1 MKKILS
7 FCAALAL
14 VISANANSLSQRGI
28 NVSSQAPA
36 TEQVSA
42 KQTITGKPGKQELV
56 RQVASVKEVKSVEK
70 VQIATNTA
78 EKVQHVAP
86 QKIARAAQADTVKIL
101 SRRISVKEYYSE
113 TGDWYVAFMNESQD
127 ILVRLDY
134 ISESFTGTF
143 TTEDFDM
150 DYTYLTDYTSG
161 SKEYVEFVSLEATVV
176 ETEDYTEIAAI
187 GKTAEGVVYSI
198 LMHHDIITPK
208 ATVNLTFT
216 NVTLNTESDEYFQ
229 FEGIDGSKSVSLIIA
244 YNNGS
249 IVGEY
254 TTDDF
259 YPVRGWFSGFAYT
272 DTETKTYVDYI
283 EAEATITMEN
293 RVYDITA
300 SMIGNDSIQY
310 NVKMQYTLPVPT
322 DTIDI
327 AISNLEAVD
336 LTYFLGAFWLQG
348 NNADYSVSLTIAAD
362 EMATG
367 TYNVETTVLINTTLG
382 DTISVSDATAEVT
395 VDAQGDVTAA
405 AKVYSND
412 NKLYNIT
419 MAFVVPEPTDSVTIT
434 FDQSAELFHL
444 TKYGE
449 YGMEAM
455 DDKYIAAAYVYSEV
469 LEGTFEG
476 EDFDRYYSGIGIING
491 VDTTL
496 VPVMAGKVTL
506 SSKAD
511 TVYMYAEMIGEDAI
525 LYKVSMFY
533 ALPKAKET
541 VELIVSDADM
551 VNFLSAKGLY
561 QMCGFTADST
571 YYISVV
577 PQSRQVDG
585 DYTVANLNDTYSAI
599 QYFDA
604 NGEIVTVKFLDATI
618 NVTMSADSII
628 TMKGEVLATDTVL
641 YKITLTGKFVEE
653 DTGMDYDSKDG
664 EVERAYT
671 GDEISFTTDYVEE
684 YGELYVRLTAAD
696 GTDRAMIG
704 FYINALDPEITIPAG
719 VYPIDDSGDEGTAMA
734 SPGVENG
741 SVYPSFYGQLT
752 EDGYIKTPMF
762 FLVSGTIT
770 VENKAGKLFF
780 EVNAQNSYN
789 RPIHITYGLDA
800 TAVENTVATSDAVRK
815 TVENGQLIILRN
827 NVKFNVLGAKI
838 K

>member
-14 VISANANSLSQRGI
+14 VISANANPLSLRGI
-28 NVSSQAPA
+28 NVSNQAPA

-56 RQVASVKEVKSVEK
+56 RQVATVNENKSVEK
-70 VQIATNTA
+70 VKIATNTA
-78 EKVQHVAP
+78 EKVQHAAP
-86 QKIARAAQADTVKIL
+86 QKIARATQADTVKIN
-101 SRRISVKEYYSE
+101 SNRISVKEYYPE
-113 TGDWYVAFMNESQD
+113 TGDWYVAFMNESKD

-150 DYTYLTDYTSG
+150 DYTYLTDYG
-161 SKEYVEFVSLEATVV
+161 SKKYVNFASLEATIV
-176 ETEDYTEIAAI
+176 ETEEYTEIAAI

-216 NVTLNTESDEYFQ
+216 NVTLNAESDEYFQ

-259 YPVRGWFSGFAYT
+259 YPVGGWFSGFAYT
-272 DTETKTYVDYI
+272 DTETETYVDYI

-310 NVKMQYTLPVPT
+310 NVKMQYALPVPT

-367 TYNVETTVLINTTLG
+367 TYDVETTMLVNTTLG
-382 DTISVSDATAEVT
+382 DTIGVSDATADVT
-395 VDAQGDVTAA
+395 VDALDNVTAV
-405 AKVYSND
+405 AKVYGND

-434 FDQSAELFHL
+434 FDKSAELFHL
-444 TKYGE
+444 TNYGE

-455 DDKYIAAAYVYSEV
+455 DDQYIAAAYVYSDK

-476 EDFDRYYSGIGIING
+476 EDFDRYYSGIGIIHG
-491 VDTTL
+491 TDTTL

-506 SSKAD
+506 SSTAD

-541 VELIVSDADM
+541 VDLIVPDADM
-551 VNFLSAKGLY
+551 VNLLSEGLY
-561 QMCGFTADST
+561 QMCGFTEDST
-571 YYISVV
+571 YYISIV
-577 PQSRQVDG
+577 PESHQVDG

-604 NGEIVTVKFLDATI
+604 NGDIVTVKFLNATI
-618 NVTMSADSII
+618 NATMSADSII

-653 DTGMDYDSKDG
+653 DTGMEYDSKDG

-671 GDEISFTTDYVEE
+671 GDEISFTTDYVAE

-719 VYPIDDSGDEGTAMA
+719 VYPIDDSGDEGTVMA
-734 SPGVENG
+734 SPGVEDG

-780 EVNAQNSYN
+780 EVNARNSYD

-800 TAVENTVATSDAVRK
+800 TAVENTIATSDAVRK
-815 TVENGQLIILRN
+815 TLENGQLIILRD

>member
-14 VISANANSLSQRGI
+14 VISANANPLSLRGI

-56 RQVASVKEVKSVEK
+56 RQVASVNEVKSVEK
-70 VQIATNTA
+70 VKIATNTA
-78 EKVQHVAP
+78 EKVHHAAP
-86 QKIARAAQADTVKIL
+86 QKIARATQADTVKIN
-101 SRRISVKEYYSE
+101 SHRISMKEYYPE
-113 TGDWYVAFMNESQD
+113 TGDWYVAFWNESQD

-161 SKEYVEFVSLEATVV
+161 SREYVDFASLEATIV
-176 ETEDYTEIAAI
+176 ETEEYTEIAAI

-198 LMHHDIITPK
+198 LMHKDVITPK

-216 NVTLNTESDEYFQ
+216 DVTLNAVSDEYFQ

-259 YPVRGWFSGFAYT
+259 YPISAYFSGFSYT
-272 DTETKTYVDYI
+272 DTETETYVDYI
-283 EAEATITMEN
+283 EAEAVITMEN

-310 NVKMQYTLPVPT
+310 NVKMQYALPVPT

-336 LTYFLGAFWLQG
+336 LTYFFGAFWLQG
-348 NNADYSVSLTIAAD
+348 NNADYSVSLTIVAD

-367 TYNVETTVLINTTLG
+367 TYDVGATMLVNTTLG
-382 DTISVSDATAEVT
+382 DTIGVSDATADVT
-395 VDAQGDVTAA
+395 VDAQGNVTAV

-444 TKYGE
+444 TNYGE

-455 DDKYIAAAYVYSEV
+455 DDQYIAAAYVYSDE

-476 EDFDRYYSGIGIING
+476 EDFDRYYSGIGIIHG
-491 VDTTL
+491 TDTTL
-496 VPVMAGKVTL
+496 VPVMAGKVTI
-506 SSKAD
+506 SSTAD

-541 VELIVSDADM
+541 VDLIVPNADM
-551 VNFLSAKGLY
+551 VNLLSEGLY
-561 QMCGFTADST
+561 QMCGFTEDST

-577 PQSRQVDG
+577 PKSHQVDG
-585 DYTVANLNDTYSAI
+585 DYTVANLHDNYSAI

-604 NGEIVTVKFLDATI
+604 NGDFVTVKFLSATI
-618 NVTMSADSII
+618 KATMSEDSII

-734 SPGVENG
+734 SPGVVG
-741 SVYPSFYGQLT
+741 TSVYPSFYGQLT
-752 EDGYIKTPMF
+752 EDGYIMTPMF

-780 EVNAQNSYN
+780 EVNARNSYD

-800 TAVENTVATSDAVRK
+800 TAVENTIATSDAVRK

>member
-7 FCAALAL
+7 LCAALAL
-14 VISANANSLSQRGI
+14 VISANANPLSLRGI
-28 NVSSQAPA
+28 NASGQAPA
-36 TEQVSA
+36 TEQSA
-42 KQTITGKPGKQELV
+42 KQTITGKPGKQQLV
-56 RQVASVKEVKSVEK
+56 RQVATVDENKSVEK
-70 VQIATNTA
+70 MPIATNAT
-78 EKVQHVAP
+78 EKVQHAAP
-86 QKIARAAQADTVKIL
+86 QKIARAAQADTVKII
-101 SRRISVKEYYSE
+101 SHRISVKEYYPE

-143 TTEDFDM
+143 TTTDFDM

-161 SKEYVEFVSLEATVV
+161 SKEYVKFVSLEATIV
-176 ETEDYTEIAAI
+176 ETAEYTEIAAV

-216 NVTLNTESDEYFQ
+216 KVRLNAASDEYFQ

-249 IVGEY
+249 IAGEY

-259 YPVRGWFSGFAYT
+259 YPVSGWFSGFAYT
-272 DTETKTYVDYI
+272 DTETETYVDYI
-283 EAEATITMEN
+283 EAEAVITLEN

-310 NVKMQYTLPVPT
+310 NVKMRYALPIPT

-327 AISNLEAVD
+327 AITNLDAVD
-336 LTYFLGAFWLQG
+336 LTAYLGAFWLQG
-348 NNADYSVSLTIAAD
+348 NNADYRVSLTIAAD

-367 TYNVETTVLINTTLG
+367 TYDVETTMLVNTSLG
-382 DTISVSDATAEVT
+382 DTIGVSDATAEVT
-395 VDAQGDVTAA
+395 VDALDNVTAV
-405 AKVYSND
+405 AKVYGND

-434 FDQSAELFHL
+434 FNQSAELFHL
-444 TKYGE
+444 AQYGE
-449 YGMEAM
+449 YGMEAI
-455 DDKYIAAAYVYSEV
+455 DERYIAAAYVYTDA

-491 VDTTL
+491 ADTTI
-496 VPVMAGKVTL
+496 VPAMAGKVTL
-506 SSKAD
+506 SSTAD

-541 VELIVSDADM
+541 VDLIVPNADM
-551 VNFLSAKGLY
+551 VNLLSEGLY
-561 QMCGFTADST
+561 QMCGFTEDSV
-571 YYISVV
+571 YYISIV
-577 PQSRQVDG
+577 PESHQVDG
-585 DYTVANLNDTYSAI
+585 DYTIADLNFTYSAI
-599 QYFDA
+599 QYYDA
-604 NGEIVTVKFLDATI
+604 NGNIATVKFLDATI
-618 NVTMSADSII
+618 NATLSADSIV
-628 TMKGEVLATDTVL
+628 TMKGEILATDTVL
-641 YKITLTGKFVEE
+641 YKITLTGKFVKE
-653 DTGMDYDSKDG
+653 DTGLEYDFKDG
-664 EVERAYT
+664 EVDRTYM
-671 GDEISFTTDYVEE
+671 GNEISFDTKYMEE
-684 YGELYVRLTAAD
+684 YGELYVSLIAAD
-696 GTDRAMIG
+696 GTDRALIG

-734 SPGVENG
+734 SPGVEEG
-741 SVYPSFYGQLT
+741 SVYPSFYGLLT
-752 EDGYIKTPMF
+752 EYGHIKLPMF

-780 EVNAQNSYN
+780 EVNARNSYD
-789 RPIHITYGLDA
+789 RPIHIIYATEAMAVDNTMAAPA
-800 TAVENTVATSDAVRK
+800 TARK
-815 TVENGQLIILRN
+815 TMENGQLIILRN
-827 NVKFNVLGAKI
+827 NEKFNALGAKI

>member
-14 VISANANSLSQRGI
+14 VISANANPLSLRGI

-56 RQVASVKEVKSVEK
+56 RQVATVNENKSVEK
-70 VQIATNTA
+70 VKIATNTA
-78 EKVQHVAP
+78 EKVQHAAP
-86 QKIARAAQADTVKIL
+86 QKIARAAQADTVKIN
-101 SRRISVKEYYSE
+101 SHRISVKEYYPE
-113 TGDWYVAFMNESQD
+113 TGDWYVAFMNESRD

-161 SKEYVEFVSLEATVV
+161 SKEYVEFASLEATIV
-176 ETEDYTEIAAI
+176 ETEEYTEIAAI

-216 NVTLNTESDEYFQ
+216 NVRLDAESDEYFQ

-249 IVGEY
+249 IAGEY

-259 YPVRGWFSGFAYT
+259 YPVGGWFSGFAYT
-272 DTETKTYVDYI
+272 DTETETYVDYI

-310 NVKMQYTLPVPT
+310 NVKMQYALPVPT

-327 AISNLEAVD
+327 AINNLEAVD

-348 NNADYSVSLTIAAD
+348 NNADYSVSLTIAAS

-367 TYNVETTVLINTTLG
+367 TYNVETTVLVNTTLG
-382 DTISVSDATAEVT
+382 DTISVSDATADVT
-395 VDAQGDVTAA
+395 VDALDNVTAVA
-405 AKVYSND
+405 EVYGND

-444 TKYGE
+444 TNYGE

-455 DDKYIAAAYVYSEV
+455 NNQYIAAAYVYSDE

-476 EDFDRYYSGIGIING
+476 EDFDRYYSGIGIIHG
-491 VDTTL
+491 TDTTL

-541 VELIVSDADM
+541 VDLIVPNADM
-551 VNFLSAKGLY
+551 VNLLSEGLY
-561 QMCGFTADST
+561 QMCGFTEDST
-571 YYISVV
+571 YYISIV
-577 PQSRQVDG
+577 PESHQVDG

-604 NGEIVTVKFLDATI
+604 NGDIVTVKFLNATI
-618 NVTMSADSII
+618 KATMSEDSII

-671 GDEISFTTDYVEE
+671 GDEISFTTDYVAE

-734 SPGVENG
+734 SPGVEDG

-752 EDGYIKTPMF
+752 EAGYIKTPMF

-780 EVNAQNSYN
+780 EVNARNSYD

-800 TAVENTVATSDAVRK
+800 AAVENTIATSDAVRK
-815 TVENGQLIILRN
+815 TIENGQLIILRD

>member
-7 FCAALAL
+7 LCAALAL
-14 VISANANSLSQRGI
+14 VISANANPLSLRGI
-28 NVSSQAPA
+28 NASGQAPA
-36 TEQVSA
+36 TEQSA
-42 KQTITGKPGKQELV
+42 KQTITGKPGKQQLV
-56 RQVASVKEVKSVEK
+56 RQVATVDENKSVEK
-70 VQIATNTA
+70 MPIATNAT
-78 EKVQHVAP
+78 EKVQHAAP
-86 QKIARAAQADTVKIL
+86 QKIARAAQADTVKII
-101 SRRISVKEYYSE
+101 SHRISVKEYYPE

-143 TTEDFDM
+143 TTEDFKM

-161 SKEYVEFVSLEATVV
+161 SREYIEFASLEATIV
-176 ETEDYTEIAAI
+176 ETSEYTEIAAV

-216 NVTLNTESDEYFQ
+216 KVRLNKASDEYFQ

-249 IVGEY
+249 IAGEY

-259 YPVRGWFSGFAYT
+259 YPVSGWFSGFAYT
-272 DTETKTYVDYI
+272 DTETETYVDYI
-283 EAEATITMEN
+283 EAEATITLEN

-310 NVKMQYTLPVPT
+310 NVKMQYALPIPT

-327 AISNLEAVD
+327 AITNLDAVD
-336 LTYFLGAFWLQG
+336 LTAYLGAFWLQG

-362 EMATG
+362 EMAAG
-367 TYNVETTVLINTTLG
+367 TYDVETTVLVNTTLG
-382 DTISVSDATAEVT
+382 DTIGVSDATAEVT
-395 VDAQGDVTAA
+395 VDAQGNVKAVA
-405 AKVYSND
+405 EVYSSD

-434 FDQSAELFHL
+434 FNQSAELFHL
-444 TKYGE
+444 AQYGE
-449 YGMEAM
+449 YGMEAI
-455 DDKYIAAAYVYSEV
+455 DERYIAAAYVYTDA

-491 VDTTL
+491 ADTTI
-496 VPVMAGKVTL
+496 VPAMAGKVTL
-506 SSKAD
+506 SSTAD

-541 VELIVSDADM
+541 VDLIVPNADM
-551 VNFLSAKGLY
+551 VNLLSEGLY
-561 QMCGFTADST
+561 QMCGFTEDSV
-571 YYISVV
+571 YYISIV
-577 PQSRQVDG
+577 PESHQVDG
-585 DYTVANLNDTYSAI
+585 DYTIADLNFTYSAI
-599 QYFDA
+599 QYYDA
-604 NGEIVTVKFLDATI
+604 NGNIATVKFLDATI
-618 NVTMSADSII
+618 NATLSADSIV
-628 TMKGEVLATDTVL
+628 TMKGEILATDTVL
-641 YKITLTGKFVEE
+641 YKITLTGKFVKE
-653 DTGMDYDSKDG
+653 DTGLEYDFKDG
-664 EVERAYT
+664 EVDRTYM
-671 GDEISFTTDYVEE
+671 GNEISFDTKYMEE
-684 YGELYVRLTAAD
+684 YGELYVSLIAAD
-696 GTDRAMIG
+696 GTDRALIG

-734 SPGVENG
+734 SPGVEEG

-752 EDGYIKTPMF
+752 EDGYIKLPMF

-780 EVNAQNSYN
+780 EVNARNSYD

-800 TAVENTVATSDAVRK
+800 TAVENTIATSDAVRK
-815 TVENGQLIILRN
+815 TMENGQLIILRN
-827 NVKFNVLGAKI
+827 NEKFNALGAKI

>member
-7 FCAALAL
+7 LCAALAL
-14 VISANANSLSQRGI
+14 VISANANPLSLRGI
-28 NVSSQAPA
+28 NVSSSAPA

-42 KQTITGKPGKQELV
+42 KQTITGKPGKQQLV
-56 RQVASVKEVKSVEK
+56 RQVAAVNENKSVEK
-70 VQIATNTA
+70 VKIATNTA
-78 EKVQHVAP
+78 EKVQHAAP
-86 QKIARAAQADTVKIL
+86 QKIAHAAQADTVKITAN
-101 SRRISVKEYYSE
+101 RISKKKYYTE
-113 TGDWYVAFMNESQD
+113 TGDWYLAFWNESQD

-134 ISESFTGTF
+134 ISESFAGTF

-161 SKEYVEFVSLEATVV
+161 QREYVEFESLEATIV
-176 ETEDYTEIAAI
+176 EAEDYIEIAAI
-187 GKTAEGVVYSI
+187 GQTAEGVVYSI
-198 LMHHDIITPK
+198 LMHQDIITPK
-208 ATVNLTFT
+208 AVVDLTFT
-216 NVTLNTESDEYFQ
+216 NVTLTTESDEYFQ
-229 FEGIDGSKSVSLIIA
+229 FEGIDGTKSVSLIIA
-244 YNNGS
+244 YNNGG

-272 DTETKTYVDYI
+272 DTETETFVDYI

-293 RVYDITA
+293 RVYDIDA

-310 NVKMQYTLPVPT
+310 NVKMQYALPVPT

-327 AISNLEAVD
+327 AITNLEAVD

-348 NNADYSVSLTIAAD
+348 NNADYSVSLTIGAT

-367 TYNVETTVLINTTLG
+367 TYNVESASVINTTLG
-382 DTISVSDATAEVT
+382 DTVRVSDATADVV
-395 VDAQGDVTAA
+395 VDALDNVTAV

-444 TKYGE
+444 TNYGE

-455 DDKYIAAAYVYSEV
+455 DDQYIAAAYVYSDV

-476 EDFDRYYSGIGIING
+476 EDFDRYYSGIGIIHG
-491 VDTTL
+491 ADTTL

-506 SSKAD
+506 SSVAD

-541 VELIVSDADM
+541 VELIVPDADM
-551 VNFLSAKGLY
+551 VNLLSQGLY

-577 PQSRQVDG
+577 PKSDQVEG
-585 DYTVANLNDTYSAI
+585 DYTVADLNDSYSAI
-599 QYFDA
+599 QYYDA
-604 NGEIVTVKFLDATI
+604 DMKVVTAKFLSATI
-618 NVTMSADSII
+618 NATMSADSII

-653 DTGMDYDSKDG
+653 DKGMEYDSKDG
-664 EVERAYT
+664 GVERAYT
-671 GDEISFTTDYVEE
+671 GDEISFTTDYVAE

-719 VYPIDDSGDEGTAMA
+719 VYAIDDSGEEGTAMA

-752 EDGYIKTPMF
+752 EDGYIQTPMF
-762 FLVSGTIT
+762 FFVSGTIT

-800 TAVENTVATSDAVRK
+800 TAVENTIATSDAVRK
-815 TVENGQLIILRN
+815 TMENGQLIILRN
-827 NVKFNVLGAKI
+827 NEKFNVLGAKI

>member
-14 VISANANSLSQRGI
+14 VISANANPLSLRGI

-56 RQVASVKEVKSVEK
+56 RQVATVNENKSVEK
-70 VQIATNTA
+70 VKIATNTA
-78 EKVQHVAP
+78 EKVQHAAP
-86 QKIARAAQADTVKIL
+86 QKIARAAQADTVKIN
-101 SRRISVKEYYSE
+101 SHRISVKEYYPE
-113 TGDWYVAFMNESQD
+113 TGDWYVAFMNESRD

-161 SKEYVEFVSLEATVV
+161 SKEYVEFASLEATIV
-176 ETEDYTEIAAI
+176 ETEEYTEIAAI

-216 NVTLNTESDEYFQ
+216 NVRLDAESDEYFQ

-249 IVGEY
+249 IAGEY

-259 YPVRGWFSGFAYT
+259 YPVGGWFSGFAYT
-272 DTETKTYVDYI
+272 DTETETYVDYI

-310 NVKMQYTLPVPT
+310 NVKMQYALPVPT

-327 AISNLEAVD
+327 AINNLEAVD

-348 NNADYSVSLTIAAD
+348 NNADYSVSLTIAAS

-367 TYNVETTVLINTTLG
+367 TYNVETTVLVNTTLG
-382 DTISVSDATAEVT
+382 DTISVSDATADVA
-395 VDAQGDVTAA
+395 VDALDNVTAVA
-405 AKVYSND
+405 EVYGND

-444 TKYGE
+444 TNYGE

-455 DDKYIAAAYVYSEV
+455 NNQYIAAAYVYSDE

-476 EDFDRYYSGIGIING
+476 EDFDRYYSGIGIIHG
-491 VDTTL
+491 TDTTL

-511 TVYMYAEMIGEDAI
+511 TVYMYAEMIGEDTI

-541 VELIVSDADM
+541 VDLIVPNADM
-551 VNFLSAKGLY
+551 VNLLSEGLY
-561 QMCGFTADST
+561 QMCGFTEDSV
-571 YYISVV
+571 YYISIV
-577 PQSRQVDG
+577 PESHQVDG

-599 QYFDA
+599 QYYDA
-604 NGEIVTVKFLDATI
+604 NGDIVTVKFLSATI
-618 NVTMSADSII
+618 NATMSEDSII

-671 GDEISFTTDYVEE
+671 GDEISFTTDYVAK

-734 SPGVENG
+734 SPGVEEG

-780 EVNAQNSYN
+780 EVNARNSYD

-800 TAVENTVATSDAVRK
+800 AAAVENTIATSDAVRK
-815 TVENGQLIILRN
+815 TLENGQLIILRD